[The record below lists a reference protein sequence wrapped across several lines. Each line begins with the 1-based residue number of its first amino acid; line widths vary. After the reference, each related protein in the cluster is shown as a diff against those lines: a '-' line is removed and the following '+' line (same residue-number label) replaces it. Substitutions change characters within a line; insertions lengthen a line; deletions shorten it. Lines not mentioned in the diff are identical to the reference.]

1 MSLGSVNNIYT
12 GWDFVGEINPTSI
25 FSFGWFDETVSSNSL
40 NEFDVYFAG
49 WNNPLNSYTVLNG
62 GWFSLSASENVLSDG
77 VSRIYTAGW
86 IPYDKTA
93 IFSNGWLTS
102 TVSENLDVDISRVY
116 TAGWIPY
123 DKNSVFT
130 NGWFSTSAESV
141 IENVLIGLDK
151 LNLTLLLN
159 EIDVKN
165 SSNTLLDVLNLNFN
179 IKPSEVYF
187 EKNLNLDLNSLL
199 LSLNLKEPL
208 VNGIVVSLDKMILD
222 LFLKE
227 ITVYGWGKF
236 KTFLNQT
243 DIRNINPTV
252 EVKKSSILFE
262 PAGDDLNNS
271 NFGSW

>member
-25 FSFGWFDETVSSNSL
+25 FSFGWFDETVSSNIS